1 MSAIDPQ
8 NPNRRKFLLTAPAA
22 AAAGLALAEPAIF
35 SSLASAQQDMGL
47 SKVPFTLVKSDELDA
62 DIKTEM
68 KAEGKNAN
76 KILYTDANFEIALT
90 TETDTHGAE
99 HEWHEYKDHIIHIL
113 DGATTIEVGGK
124 PKGAHKLS
132 TGEWR
137 SPECEGFSP
146 VTLAKGDTLVLPRGT
161 PHRRITTGTVTL
173 TLTSPKSSIP
183 TA

>member
-1 MSAIDPQ
+1 MSANDLQ
-8 NPNRRKFLLTAPAA
+8 NSNRRKFLINAPAA
-22 AAAGLALAEPAIF
+22 AAAGLAFTDAAMFSAPAFAQAE
-35 SSLASAQQDMGL
+35 MGL

-62 DIKTEM
+62 DI

-90 TETDTHGAE
+90 TETATHGAE

-113 DGATTIEVGGK
+113 DGTTMIEVGGT

-137 SPECEGFSP
+137 AAECEGFSP
-146 VTLAKGDTLVLPRGT
+146 VTLTKGDTLILPRGT

-173 TLTSPKSSIP
+173 TLTSPKSPIP
-183 TA
+183 AA